1 MKKRIVLTAAL
12 ILLCGCSD
20 TETEN
25 GTETLNATSI
35 STSVTAETEDD
46 IEEDYDYVIKTARRI
61 SSSTGVRK
69 MMWLFPRALTAAL
82 LHM

>member
-20 TETEN
+20 AETEN

-46 IEEDYDYVIKTARRI
+46 IEEDYDYVIENGEAHIFKYRGYSRE
-61 SSSTGVRK
+61 
-69 MMWLFPRALTAAL
+69 P
-82 LHM
+82 